1 MTKPPTNLPA
11 SVRDRLLQRSR
22 QQGEDFMLTLTRY
35 AVERFLYRLSLSPH
49 AEKFVLKGAALFAVW
64 AHQPYR
70 PTRDVDFLGKGES
83 SAEALRTNFTEICQT
98 EVAEDGLIFVTE
110 SIRIT
115 EIREEQEYPG
125 QRVQLTAMLGKAS
138 IPVQVDI
145 GFGDAVFPVSEFVR
159 YPTLL
164 DLPAPQ
170 IYAYPK
176 ESVVAEKLQAMVA
189 LGRANSRMKD
199 YADLLTLSQD
209 FPFEGSRLAPA
220 IGATFERRKT
230 GIPRTTPDGLS
241 DAFGQDP
248 EKARQWEAF
257 RNRNDLDR
265 QLSLGTV
272 VARIRQFVE
281 LPMLAA
287 ADAGDFTATW
297 TPGGPWR

>member
-1 MTKPPTNLPA
+1 MRTFFKL
-11 SVRDRLLQRSR
+11 SR
-22 QQGEDFMLTLTRY
+22 
-35 AVERFLYRLSLSPH
+35 
-49 AEKFVLKGAALFAVW
+49 
-64 AHQPYR
+64 
-70 PTRDVDFLGKGES
+70 
-83 SAEALRTNFTEICQT
+83 
-98 EVAEDGLIFVTE
+98 
-110 SIRIT
+110 
-115 EIREEQEYPG
+115 
-125 QRVQLTAMLGKAS
+125 
-138 IPVQVDI
+138 
-145 GFGDAVFPVSEFVR
+145 
-159 YPTLL
+159 
-164 DLPAPQ
+164 
-170 IYAYPK
+170 
-176 ESVVAEKLQAMVA
+176 
-189 LGRANSRMKD
+189 
-199 YADLLTLSQD
+199 D

>member
-70 PTRDVDFLGKGES
+70 PTRDVDFLCKGES

-125 QRVQLTAMLGKAS
+125 QRV
-138 IPVQVDI
+138 
-145 GFGDAVFPVSEFVR
+145 
-159 YPTLL
+159 
-164 DLPAPQ
+164 
-170 IYAYPK
+170 
-176 ESVVAEKLQAMVA
+176 
-189 LGRANSRMKD
+189 
-199 YADLLTLSQD
+199 
-209 FPFEGSRLAPA
+209 
-220 IGATFERRKT
+220 
-230 GIPRTTPDGLS
+230 
-241 DAFGQDP
+241 
-248 EKARQWEAF
+248 
-257 RNRNDLDR
+257 
-265 QLSLGTV
+265 
-272 VARIRQFVE
+272 
-281 LPMLAA
+281 
-287 ADAGDFTATW
+287 
-297 TPGGPWR
+297 